1 MAADTLTLGLDFGT
15 SAVKAIVMD
24 ADGTVCSAAS
34 AAYETKRPAADHAEQ
49 DPEAWWQALRAVCRA
64 VMTDIDGATIG
75 AIGLSGQLNGIV
87 LIGADG
93 KVLRPSLIWLDQRCT
108 EQVRALE
115 NEHSARLAAA
125 TSSPI
130 SPIAV
135 LPKLQWLAVHEPKTM
150 QRVARVLQVKDYI
163 LWQLTGTIATDANE
177 ASATLLMDL
186 GRRAWAPDLVA
197 LAGLKPTQLSP
208 IRPSAAIAGRI
219 HRVAARETGLP
230 QGIPVVPG
238 AGDTGAL
245 AVGCG
250 AYARGTVAV
259 TLGTAG
265 HIVAAM
271 PNRGPGPIEGL
282 WRMAHVSP
290 DRELWLGLIPAGG
303 LSIAWL
309 RRLVEGFSGRP
320 TGFDDLEILLQQAP
334 AGSAGG
340 AFLPFLEG
348 AGTPWN
354 DPGKR
359 AGFVNLNVTHGAA
372 ALVRAVYEGV
382 AFNIRAAI
390 EAFEIAGVPLT
401 DIRLAEGGARS
412 SAWCQIIADA
422 LGRKVHVVAEGD
434 ASAAGAAILARAAIA
449 EADLAACIARAVR
462 IERTHSPEPAHRTA
476 TEQAWQRFRRY
487 AGHAR

>member
-1 MAADTLTLGLDFGT
+1 MAADSLTLGLDFGT
-15 SAVKAIVMD
+15 SAVKAIAMD
-24 ADGTVCSAAS
+24 VDGHVHATAS
-34 AAYETKRPAADHAEQ
+34 AAYETRKPASDRAEQ
-49 DPEAWWQALRAVCRA
+49 DPESWWQALRLVCRE
-64 VMTDIDGATIG
+64 VMARIG
-75 AIGLSGQLNGIV
+75 KARVEAIGLSGQLNGIV
-87 LIGADG
+87 LVDIDG
-93 KVLRPSLIWLDQRCT
+93 RVLRPSLIWLDQRCT

-115 NEHSARLAAA
+115 EEQAARLAAA

-135 LPKLQWLAVHEPKTM
+135 LPKLQWLATHEPETM

-186 GRRAWAPDLVA
+186 GRRDWSPDLMA
-197 LAGLKPTQLSP
+197 LAGLQPGQLSP
-208 IRPSAAIAGRI
+208 IYPSAAVAGRV
-219 HRVAARETGLP
+219 HRVAAQETGLR
-230 QGIPVVPG
+230 QGTPVVPG

-271 PNRGPGPIEGL
+271 PNREPGLVDGL

-309 RRLVEGFSGRP
+309 RQVMEGFSSKP
-320 TGFDDLEILLQQAP
+320 ASFDDLEALLQRAP

-340 AFLPFLEG
+340 IFLPFLEG

-354 DPGKR
+354 DPSR
-359 AGFVNLNVTHGAA
+359 HASFANLNVTHGAA
-372 ALVRAVYEGV
+372 HLVRSVYEGI

-390 EAFEIAGVPLT
+390 EAFETAGVPLI
-401 DIRLAEGGARS
+401 DIQLAEGGARS
-412 SAWCQIIADA
+412 ATWCQIIADA
-422 LGRKVHVVAEGD
+422 LGRDVHVVAEGD

-449 EADLAACIARAVR
+449 EAGLAATIARAVR
-462 IERTHSPEPAHRTA
+462 IERTHSPDPAHRGA
-476 TEQAWQRFRRY
+476 MEQAWKRFRHH
-487 AGHAR
+487 AGQG